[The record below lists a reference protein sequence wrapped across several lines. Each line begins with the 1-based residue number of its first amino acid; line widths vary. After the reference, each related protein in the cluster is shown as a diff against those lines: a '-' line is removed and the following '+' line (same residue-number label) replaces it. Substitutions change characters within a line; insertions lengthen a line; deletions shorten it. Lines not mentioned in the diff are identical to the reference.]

1 MDRFVDPGV
10 DVYCIHGSDI
20 PTAAQFRWKS
30 GYFPD
35 YQPQQIDGPGDGTVN
50 QPSLELC
57 KQFKRLKAYRV
68 YQGIKE
74 GEHMQI
80 LLNPKVIEYVKD
92 ILNTT
97 SSLHKSGDEMLHF

>member
-1 MDRFVDPGV
+1 MVENWIFPLRYFPSPHYVLT
-10 DVYCIHGSDI
+10 ILI
-20 PTAAQFRWKS
+20 PLTRWKS

-35 YQPQQIDGPGDGTVN
+35 YQPDQIDGPGDGTVN

-80 LLNPKVIEYVKD
+80 LLNPKVIEFVKD

-97 SSLHKSGDEMLHF
+97 SPHESGDEMLHF